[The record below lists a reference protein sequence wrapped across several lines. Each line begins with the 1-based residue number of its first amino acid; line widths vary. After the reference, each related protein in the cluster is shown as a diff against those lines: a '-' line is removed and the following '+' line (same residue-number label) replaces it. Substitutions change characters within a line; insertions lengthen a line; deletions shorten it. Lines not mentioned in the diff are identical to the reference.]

1 MEIKITTN
9 QILKVLQILSWI
21 IFIGLCIE
29 AGGITVNTFITL
41 FINPLGVEN
50 FWEGNE
56 YLSSLFKFDQGHFI
70 VITLTMIIVAVLK
83 AIMFYLIVKLFT
95 DKKLK
100 ISQPFSMEL
109 RRFIIT
115 QAYLALG
122 IGLFS
127 NSGFEYSVWLTK
139 QGVKSTDLQSLHL
152 AGADVWLFM
161 AVIFFVI
168 AQIVKRGIEI
178 QKENDL
184 TI

>member
-29 AGGITVNTFITL
+29 AGGIAVNTIITL

-50 FWEGNE
+50 FWEGAN
-56 YLSSLFKFDQGHFI
+56 YLSSLYTFDQGHFI
-70 VITLTMIIVAVLK
+70 VITLTMIIAAVLK

-95 DKKLK
+95 DKKLN
-100 ISQPFSMEL
+100 ISQPFSLEL
-109 RRFIIT
+109 RRFIFKLT
-115 QAYLALG
+115 YLALG

-127 NSGFEYSVWLTK
+127 HFGLKYSAWLTK
-139 QGVKSTDLQSLHL
+139 QGLTEANLQSLHI

-168 AQIVKRGIEI
+168 VQIVKRGIEI
-178 QKENDL
+178 QSENDL

>member
-9 QILKVLQILSWI
+9 QMLKVLQILSWI

-41 FINPLGVEN
+41 FINPLGAEN

-56 YLSSLFKFDQGHFI
+56 YLSNLYKYDKEHFI
-70 VITLTMIIVAVLK
+70 VITCTMIIVAVLK
-83 AIMFYLIVKLFT
+83 AIMFYLIVEVFT

-109 RRFIIT
+109 RSFIVK
-115 QAYLALG
+115 QSYLALG

-127 NSGFEYSVWLTK
+127 HYGSEYSEWLTK
-139 QGVKSTDLQSLHL
+139 QGVKTADLQSLHI

-161 AVIFFVI
+161 AVILFVI
-168 AQIVKRGIEI
+168 VQIVKRGIEI
-178 QKENDL
+178 QQENDL

>member
-29 AGGITVNTFITL
+29 AGGIAVNTIITL
-41 FINPLGVEN
+41 FINPLGAEN
-50 FWEGNE
+50 FWEGSV
-56 YLSSLFKFDQGHFI
+56 YLSSLFEFDHGHFF

-83 AIMFYLIVKLFT
+83 AIMFYLIIELFA
-95 DKKLK
+95 DKKLN
-100 ISQPFSMEL
+100 ISQPFSMVL
-109 RRFIIT
+109 RRFILKLS
-115 QAYLALG
+115 YLAVG

-127 NSGFEYSVWLTK
+127 YFGFKYSEWLTD
-139 QGVKSTDLQSLHL
+139 QGVKTADLQSLHI

-161 AVIFFVI
+161 AVILFVI
-168 AQIVKRGIEI
+168 VQIVKRGIEI
-178 QKENDL
+178 QNENDL